1 MACSQRPRERMP
13 LPRNAK
19 MLTTKQSRAGKVG
32 PAAENVD
39 PEKPLLQE
47 ESCHAKRS
55 SSSPQGGPKKRS
67 AFGDITNAR
76 KNQVVAGKK
85 EAVKVAPPKAQKA
98 HNALGVAKNN
108 EINLKK
114 SMKKTPPT
122 APAEPRVSPVPEK
135 PESVQELKLH
145 EEKVPAVED
154 IDKEQLGDPYAN
166 AEYAK
171 EIFEYM
177 REREE
182 KFMLPDYMEKQ
193 TDISGDMRAILVD
206 WMVEV
211 QENFELNHETLYLA
225 VKLVDHY
232 LVEVVSMREK
242 LQLIGSTAILIA
254 SKFEERCPPCVD
266 DFLYICDD
274 AYKREELIAMEMSIL
289 STLKFDINIPIP
301 YRFLRRFAKC
311 ARATM
316 ETLTLARFL
325 CEMTLQEYDYARE
338 SPSKLAASCLL
349 LALTMKNLGGWTPT
363 LQYYSG
369 YSAQDL
375 HPLVKRLNFLLT
387 YQPRDK
393 LNAVR
398 SKYSHRVFFEVAK
411 VTPMDMLKLEEILTS
426 S

>member
-19 MLTTKQSRAGKVG
+19 MLTTKQPRAGKVG
-32 PAAENVD
+32 PATENVD
-39 PEKPLLQE
+39 PEKE

-67 AFGDITNAR
+67 AFGDITNAH

-114 SMKKTPPT
+114 PMKKTPPT
-122 APAEPRVSPVPEK
+122 APAEPKVNPVPEK
-135 PESVQELKLH
+135 LVSVQKLKPL
-145 EEKVPAVED
+145 EERQVPAVED

-182 KFMLPDYMEKQ
+182 KFLLPDYMEKQ

-363 LQYYSG
+363 LEYYSG

-411 VTPMDMLKLEEILTS
+411 VTPMDMLKLEEILTNS
-426 S
+426 